1 MFFELVRPHL
11 NVRLVSLSMAGV
23 ELPPAV
29 NDGDVS
35 ESGEEKPLNVED
47 PGRDAHLR
55 PTEPV
60 QFMEIFSN
68 PRIAPEVRRL
78 GQTCGPSID
87 LGTGWDLTK
96 KAVQQRLLQLLY
108 VLQPLVLMLCPPC
121 TVFSCV
127 QNTMRDRRADYKKWE
142 KQYAEGL
149 CLFKFAL
156 LIFRLQV
163 QAGRKVVL
171 EHPWRA
177 SSWTLACTQNI
188 LALQDVFQTVF
199 DQCLLGLR
207 TLQTDQAVRKR
218 TVFMTNWTGLCSSFS
233 TRCTPATCN
242 HFPSFHAQL
251 QGAEG
256 GMSRT
261 RAAQTYPLRFCQN
274 FAQSVFQEHLRQ
286 QVQAPALPQDV
297 EEVSEDE
304 ESI

>member
-1 MFFELVRPHL
+1 
-11 NVRLVSLSMAGV
+11 MAGV

-35 ESGEEKPLNVED
+35 ESEEEKPLNVED

-149 CLFKFAL
+149 FVQICFADL
-156 LIFRLQV
+156 
-163 QAGRKVVL
+163 
-171 EHPWRA
+171 
-177 SSWTLACTQNI
+177 SS
-188 LALQDVFQTVF
+188 
-199 DQCLLGLR
+199 
-207 TLQTDQAVRKR
+207 
-218 TVFMTNWTGLCSSFS
+218 SSS
-233 TRCTPATCN
+233 
-242 HFPSFHAQL
+242 
-251 QGAEG
+251 
-256 GMSRT
+256 SRT
-261 RAAQTYPLRFCQN
+261 QSGARTPLAGKFLDAGLHPKHPC
-274 FAQSVFQEHLRQ
+274 FARCVPNR
-286 QVQAPALPQDV
+286 
-297 EEVSEDE
+297 
-304 ESI
+304 I

>member
-1 MFFELVRPHL
+1 MT
-11 NVRLVSLSMAGV
+11 GV

-29 NDGDVS
+29 NDADVS
-35 ESGEEKPLNVED
+35 ESEEEKPLNVED

-188 LALQDVFQTVF
+188 LALHDVFQTVF